1 MNFYF
6 LFWQQVKRTFKNQKA
21 EEEIPEEV
29 AEGSSIEIEAGE
41 LRQSMANTIS
51 NMKMT
56 NPIKGLV
63 SKHRKRFIEDG
74 FNLDLTCILLLL
86 DCFKYVIKK

>member
-1 MNFYF
+1 M
-6 LFWQQVKRTFKNQKA
+6 
-21 EEEIPEEV
+21 

-51 NMKMT
+51 NIKMT

-74 FNLDLTCILLLL
+74 FNLDLTCILLLFYYL
-86 DCFKYVIKK
+86 GCVYKQEIFEYRILNICIISKLNMLLNK